1 MSEEKEQK
9 LKEYQKEYQ
18 KNYNEAKKAAEYCA
32 QKKNQESIIKKNLSQ
47 EALEINNLFALCIV

>member
-18 KNYNEAKKAAEYCA
+18 KNYNEAKKLLRIMH
-32 QKKNQESIIKKNLSQ
+32 KRKIKR
-47 EALEINNLFALCIV
+47 AL